1 MVVVGV
7 YASVTFWNQLLVMVK
22 AGVGPLLVLIGAFI
36 VWLETDEWKMRRQQS
51 RESQGLQREFRP
63 RRRAEP
69 EEEEEDEDYSE
80 LLSGT
85 VDEVRSRVR
94 EMENPDYRA
103 ILEEE
108 QEGKDRKTVR
118 EFLERRME

>member
-36 VWLETDEWKMRRQQS
+36 VWLETDEWKMRRQQK
-51 RESQGLQREFRP
+51 RESQGLQREFQP
-63 RRRAEP
+63 RRRVER
-69 EEEEEDEDYSE
+69 EEEEEEEDYSE

-103 ILEEE
+103 ILEAE